1 MKVEDKMGR
10 IATAAIIVLL
20 VLSLGFN
27 LVNYYSNQDL
37 EGEISTLKKEYSD
50 INSQLKSLD
59 QKLEGLTVTP
69 TPQTVTVTVT
79 ATPKPSEELAPQEV
93 FKYAEKSVVQI
104 VTKVVTPF
112 GVEGGQGSGFIYNS
126 KGYIITNN
134 HVVEDASSIEVR
146 FIDGSSFEAE
156 VVGTDPYSDLAVLKI
171 KNLPKNVKPLKL
183 GSSSELEIGDTVVAI
198 GNPYGLSGTMTLGIV
213 SQLGRLLRAPGG
225 YLIVDVIQ
233 TDAAVNPG
241 NSGGPLL
248 NLKGEVVGVNTAI
261 ISPTGAFAGIGFA
274 IPSNTVK
281 IVVPDLIE
289 KGYHPHPWVGVRG
302 TDVTPSLSKV
312 LKLPVERG
320 FLISDVLKG
329 SPAERAGLRGGT
341 TVKVVDGQH
350 IRVGGDIIVGID
362 NIKTRGIADL
372 LLYLERHVKIGQ
384 KVTLHIVRDGK
395 SMDVTLIIGERP
407 PPSE

>member
-1 MKVEDKMGR
+1 MGR